1 MSLWDK
7 QMQRQT
13 QKVTTS
19 NSGRRTAFQ
28 FGNGKIDLLLSQ
40 QIFRSYLVRVAQR
53 QPQLRKGAT
62 MLFEQVREVIAQNRA
77 RRGEPQTLGSFASQT
92 RSRFFDLA
100 KEWFDECEQLVASWR
115 EGKWSTLEE
124 FETEIFFQLENLT
137 AHRWLLNPV
146 LHVPHGFADAA
157 MFRDVVEEF

>member
-28 FGNGKIDLLLSQ
+28 FGNGKIDLLFSQ
-40 QIFRSYLVRVAQR
+40 QIFRGYLVRVAQR
-53 QPQLRKGAT
+53 QPQLWKGAT

-100 KEWFDECEQLVASWR
+100 KEWFDECEQFVASWR

-146 LHVPHGFADAA
+146 RHVPHGFADAA